1 MSNWIYT
8 WRRKKVYHNW
18 AANGGYGWNLP
29 FRAYNIYRVRVSL
42 VPALRGSLY
51 GGGGGR
57 KATPG
62 AVKMR
67 EKNSIFSMKKQHPKT
82 HTPLYLELLIP
93 LKIMLKIMQKL
104 YIFDSILIYFFCGS
118 RCIFN
123 CSYPSKYCSKIM
135 QKLSKFVKKIN
146 IFDEILI
153 HFYAPPGVYWI
164 THTPQQSVKL
174 HCSDLRQKGNFFSLR
189 IAKAL
194 CPSLLMR
201 FHFVRKFINW
211 PVQNVA

>member
-1 MSNWIYT
+1 MGIT
-8 WRRKKVYHNW
+8 HTPR
-18 AANGGYGWNLP
+18 
-29 FRAYNIYRVRVSL
+29 
-42 VPALRGSLY
+42 RGSLY

-93 LKIMLKIMQKL
+93 LKIMLINYGKTPYFWL
-104 YIFDSILIYFFCGS
+104 NFDTLFCAS
-118 RCIFN
+118 KCIFN
-123 CSYPSKYCSKIM
+123 CSYPSKYCSKMM
-135 QKLSKFVKKIN
+135 QKLSKFVKKFN

-153 HFYAPPGVYWI
+153 HFYTHAPVSWI
-164 THTPQQSVKL
+164 NYTPQQSVKL
-174 HCSDLRQKGNFFSLR
+174 HCSDLWQKGNFFSLR
-189 IAKAL
+189 IAKAM

-201 FHFVRKFINW
+201 FHFVRNFINW
-211 PVQNVA
+211 PLQNVA